1 MNEVA
6 RGLAFSVGT
15 HGVVVPASL
24 VERVVEAELSPSPP
38 LGRAWVGGF
47 GVSDGGIFVAID
59 LLAGRAGSP
68 AHLGVQ
74 ACVLL
79 ETGTRSG
86 LQWALRVTRALGFVD
101 LAQCARPVSMPA
113 EWPAWVGGAQLGDKS
128 IVGLLDVVGML
139 RDFGA

>member
-1 MNEVA
+1 M
-6 RGLAFSVGT
+6 AFSVGT
-15 HGVVVPASL
+15 HGLVVPAAL

-47 GVSDGGIFVAID
+47 GVSEGRIFVAID
-59 LLAGRAGSP
+59 LLVGAGSP
-68 AHLGVQ
+68 APVGTQ

-86 LQWALRVTRALGFVD
+86 LRWALRVTRALGFVD
-101 LAQCARPVSMPA
+101 LARCARPASMPA
-113 EWPAWVGGAQLGDKS
+113 EWPAWVGGAQLGDES
-128 IVGLLDVVGML
+128 IVGLLDVVGMA